1 MKSNRIV
8 LLVALAA
15 MIVAAACGGGAEQA
29 EPESPASEQAA
40 EPSAPAGPTGSIA
53 GTVTY
58 QNGDPDTQ
66 ISMDADPVCVSLHPD
81 PVQTQKIAASD
92 GNLAN
97 VFVYVKE
104 GVSGSHPTP
113 SESKLLDQKGCRYQ
127 PHVSGI
133 QVGQTLVIRN
143 SDATLHNVHATPE
156 KNAEFNNGQP
166 FEGMELEHRFT
177 VPEIMVP
184 LKCDVHPWMN
194 SYIGV
199 LDHPFYAVSAEDG
212 GFTIEG
218 VPAGD
223 YTIEA
228 WHESLGTKTM
238 SVTVSA
244 DAAADASFDFSPAG

>member
-8 LLVALAA
+8 LFAALAVA
-15 MIVAAACGGGAEQA
+15 IVAVACGGGS
-29 EPESPASEQAA
+29 EPAATESAAPAAA
-40 EPSAPAGPTGSIA
+40 PSTPAGPTGSIA

-58 QNGDPDTQ
+58 VNGDPDTE
-66 ISMDADPVCVSLHPD
+66 IAMDADPVCVSLHAD
-81 PVQTQKIAASD
+81 PVQTQKVVVTD

-104 GVSGSHPTP
+104 GVSGNHPAP
-113 SESKLLDQKGCRYQ
+113 SESKTLDQQGCQYH

-143 SDATLHNVHATPE
+143 SDATLHNVHATPK

-166 FEGMELEHRFT
+166 FEGMELEHKFT
-177 VPEIMVP
+177 QAEVMVP
-184 LKCDVHPWMN
+184 LKCDVHPWMS

-199 LDHPFYAVSAEDG
+199 LSHPFYAVSAEDG
-212 GFTIEG
+212 SFTIEG
-218 VPAGD
+218 LPAGD
-223 YTIEA
+223 YTVEA
-228 WHESLGTKTM
+228 WHETLGTKAMT
-238 SVTVSA
+238 VTVTA